1 MHTTVDVPGP
11 RAALVNQNIRVP
23 PRISRRGRGHWNQ
36 NIRVPPRIRRKGQSG
51 AERAGREGRAE
62 RAGEGKEEGEKGRRG
77 GPRDLHATRR
87 SAVDPE
93 KNRNRARSLPSP
105 CRTKLTVGRLCGRRS
120 SNVDCDRGEDFF
132 SPNIEGALSEG
143 PAQTRESKVST

>member
-1 MHTTVDVPGP
+1 MSGGRTKLAPMQDEGKEEGKEG
-11 RAALVNQNIRVP
+11 
-23 PRISRRGRGHWNQ
+23 RGRA
-36 NIRVPPRIRRKGQSG
+36 GQSG

-93 KNRNRARSLPSP
+93 KNRNRARSLP
-105 CRTKLTVGRLCGRRS
+105 GS
-120 SNVDCDRGEDFF
+120 SSASF
-132 SPNIEGALSEG
+132 G
-143 PAQTRESKVST
+143 PAGDAARARHRP